1 MKILVVLFFILIKL
15 TYFSQSTPCFQQ
27 KRICDFQKITNCN
40 DLVSFDEDTD
50 TYYSKKDSR
59 LLYSGKCVTCYRN
72 GQLKS
77 QISIVNGKQ
86 DSIGLEYYESGCL
99 QSKMYYLSGKL
110 DGEITYYYDSTN
122 NKAQQE
128 LFKEGIRNG
137 KSIEFENNTTNDT
150 LIYTTFKNNKLDG
163 IKKEFYAKNKIWRII
178 EYKNG
183 IQNGTQ
189 KKYNS
194 DGKIE
199 MEISFKNGKKD
210 GVWHYYF
217 DSGLEAKL
225 ENWSEGLKNGEFKIL
240 DEKGLIKMQEFY
252 KINIPIDK
260 HIQNYPDG
268 KPKHITIYDKKG
280 IIIEE
285 FFFDEFGTKKDIIKQ
300 VEKKKKL
307 K

>member
-1 MKILVVLFFILIKL
+1 MKKLVVLFFILIKVN
-15 TYFSQSTPCFQQ
+15 YFSQSIPCFQQ

-50 TYYSKKDSR
+50 TYYSKKDAR

-86 DSIGLEYYESGCL
+86 DSIGLEYYESGCI

-163 IKKEFYAKNKIWRII
+163 IKKEFYPNNKIWRII

-189 KKYNS
+189 KKYS
-194 DGKIE
+194 LEGKIE

-225 ENWSEGLKNGEFKIL
+225 ENWSDGLKNGEFKVI
-240 DEKGLIKMQEFY
+240 DEKGIIKTQEYY
-252 KINIPIDK
+252 KKNIPIEK

-268 KPKHITIYDKKG
+268 KPKLVTMYDKKG

-285 FFFDEFGTKKDIIKQ
+285 FSFDEFGTKKDIIKR
-300 VEKKKKL
+300 VEKKKKN
-307 K
+307 

>member
-1 MKILVVLFFILIKL
+1 MKKLVVLFFILIKVN
-15 TYFSQSTPCFQQ
+15 YFSQSIPCFQQ

-50 TYYSKKDSR
+50 TYYSKKDAR

-86 DSIGLEYYESGCL
+86 DSIGLEYYESGCI

-122 NKAQQE
+122 NTAQQE

-163 IKKEFYAKNKIWRII
+163 IKKEFYPNNKIWRII

-189 KKYNS
+189 KKYS
-194 DGKIE
+194 LEGKIE

-225 ENWSEGLKNGEFKIL
+225 ENWSEGLKNGEFKIM
-240 DEKGLIKMQEFY
+240 DEKGIIKMQEFY

-285 FFFDEFGTKKDIIKQ
+285 LSFDEFGSKKYIIKQ
-300 VEKKKKL
+300 VEKKKKN
-307 K
+307 

>member
-1 MKILVVLFFILIKL
+1 MKKLVVLFFILIKVN
-15 TYFSQSTPCFQQ
+15 YFSQSIPCFQQ

-50 TYYSKKDSR
+50 TYYSKKDAR

-86 DSIGLEYYESGCL
+86 DSIGLEYYESGCI

-163 IKKEFYAKNKIWRII
+163 IKKEFYPNNKIWRII

-183 IQNGTQ
+183 IQNGTK
-189 KKYNS
+189 KKYS
-194 DGKIE
+194 LEGKIE

-225 ENWSEGLKNGEFKIL
+225 ENWSEGLKNGEFKIM
-240 DEKGLIKMQEFY
+240 DEKGIIKMQEFY

-285 FFFDEFGTKKDIIKQ
+285 LSFDEFGSKKYIIKQ
-300 VEKKKKL
+300 VEKKKKN
-307 K
+307 

>member
-1 MKILVVLFFILIKL
+1 MKKLVVLFFILIKVN
-15 TYFSQSTPCFQQ
+15 YFSQSIPCFQQ

-50 TYYSKKDSR
+50 TYYSKKDAR

-86 DSIGLEYYESGCL
+86 DSIGLEYYESGCI

-163 IKKEFYAKNKIWRII
+163 IKKEFYPNNKIWRII

-189 KKYNS
+189 KKYS
-194 DGKIE
+194 LEGKIE

-217 DSGLEAKL
+217 DSGFEAKL
-225 ENWSEGLKNGEFKIL
+225 ENWSDGLKNGEFKIM
-240 DEKGLIKMQEFY
+240 DEKGIIKMQEFY

-285 FFFDEFGTKKDIIKQ
+285 LSFDEFGSKKYIIKQ
-300 VEKKKKL
+300 VEKKKKN
-307 K
+307 

>member
-1 MKILVVLFFILIKL
+1 MKKLVVLFFILIKVN
-15 TYFSQSTPCFQQ
+15 YFSQSIPCFQQ

-50 TYYSKKDSR
+50 TYYSKKDAR

-86 DSIGLEYYESGCL
+86 DSIGLEYYESGCI

-163 IKKEFYAKNKIWRII
+163 IKKEFYPNNKIWRII

-189 KKYNS
+189 KKYS
-194 DGKIE
+194 LEGKIE

-225 ENWSEGLKNGEFKIL
+225 ENWYEGLKNGEFKIM
-240 DEKGLIKMQEFY
+240 DEKGIIKMQEFY

-260 HIQNYPDG
+260 HIQNYHDG

-285 FFFDEFGTKKDIIKQ
+285 LSFDEFGSKKYIIKQ
-300 VEKKKKL
+300 VEKKKKN
-307 K
+307 

>member
-1 MKILVVLFFILIKL
+1 MKKLVVLFFILIKVN
-15 TYFSQSTPCFQQ
+15 YFSQSIPCFQQ

-50 TYYSKKDSR
+50 TYYSKKDAR

-86 DSIGLEYYESGCL
+86 DSIGLEYYESGCI

-163 IKKEFYAKNKIWRII
+163 IKKEFYPNNKIWRII

-189 KKYNS
+189 KKYS
-194 DGKIE
+194 LEGKIE

-217 DSGLEAKL
+217 YSGLEAKL
-225 ENWSEGLKNGEFKIL
+225 ENWSEGLKNGEFKIM
-240 DEKGLIKMQEFY
+240 DEKGIIKMQEFY

-285 FFFDEFGTKKDIIKQ
+285 LSFDEFGSKKYIIKQ
-300 VEKKKKL
+300 VEKKKKN
-307 K
+307 

>member
-1 MKILVVLFFILIKL
+1 MKKLVVLFFILIKVN
-15 TYFSQSTPCFQQ
+15 YFSQSIPCFQQ

-50 TYYSKKDSR
+50 TYYSKKDAR

-86 DSIGLEYYESGCL
+86 DSIGLEYYESGCI

-163 IKKEFYAKNKIWRII
+163 IKKEFYPNNKIWRII

-189 KKYNS
+189 KKYS
-194 DGKIE
+194 LEGKIE

-217 DSGLEAKL
+217 DSGLEAML
-225 ENWSEGLKNGEFKIL
+225 ENWSEGLKNGEFKIM
-240 DEKGLIKMQEFY
+240 DEKGIIKMQEFY

-285 FFFDEFGTKKDIIKQ
+285 LSFDEFGSKKYIIKQ
-300 VEKKKKL
+300 VEKKKKN
-307 K
+307 

>member
-1 MKILVVLFFILIKL
+1 MKKLVVLFFILIKVN
-15 TYFSQSTPCFQQ
+15 YFSQSIPCFQQ

-50 TYYSKKDSR
+50 TYYSKKDAR

-86 DSIGLEYYESGCL
+86 DSIGLEYYESGCI

-150 LIYTTFKNNKLDG
+150 LIYSTFKNNKLDG
-163 IKKEFYAKNKIWRII
+163 IKKEFYPNNKIWRII

-189 KKYNS
+189 KKYS
-194 DGKIE
+194 LEGKIE

-225 ENWSEGLKNGEFKIL
+225 ENWSEGLKNGEFKIM
-240 DEKGLIKMQEFY
+240 DEKGIIKMQEFY

-260 HIQNYPDG
+260 HIHNYPDG

-285 FFFDEFGTKKDIIKQ
+285 LSFDEFGSKKYIIKQ
-300 VEKKKKL
+300 VEKKKKN
-307 K
+307 